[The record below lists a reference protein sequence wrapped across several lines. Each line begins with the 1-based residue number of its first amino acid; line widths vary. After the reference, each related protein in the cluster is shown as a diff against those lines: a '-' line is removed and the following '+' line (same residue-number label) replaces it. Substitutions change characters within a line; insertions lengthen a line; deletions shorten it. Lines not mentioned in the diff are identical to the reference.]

1 MNVTLLEHSEG
12 VNNTLRENTTL
23 LTTTKLIKPIEQN
36 NESEFKTIT
45 TRKHTGNINANTLR
59 ENNTKHPDRVKYS
72 MGIACCRINEKTH
85 RAELLMVCKRNT
97 YNFVQFVH
105 GSYDPNDSNSV
116 LKLLNGMTRD
126 EKLDLMSGNFNQIW
140 YRIWLNTPLNS
151 SYFPAKNKYT
161 ILFNDTGSKL
171 RSLIERSNNSR
182 LIWELP
188 KGRKKAF
195 SESDLSCAI
204 REFNEETGLSRGSY
218 QLLNLPSKKWVII
231 DNNTKYISRYFLA
244 GYKHTGQ
251 YVYPAVYDTSEIS
264 EVRWMD
270 IEQIKINEPGMY
282 NFAKNL
288 LKIYK
293 KYTKP
298 YVKAK
303 HSIYNQL
310 SDN

>member
-1 MNVTLLEHSEG
+1 MSNPA
-12 VNNTLRENTTL
+12 NTGKQMELPIKANDQSISDTKISPSPVCVENTTQTQPIAPTQYKYSKTNR
-23 LTTTKLIKPIEQN
+23 TTNSP
-36 NESEFKTIT
+36 
-45 TRKHTGNINANTLR
+45 
-59 ENNTKHPDRVKYS
+59 PDRVKYS
-72 MGIACCRINEKTH
+72 MGIACCRINDKTH

-126 EKLDLMSGNFNQIW
+126 EKLDILSGNFQQIW
-140 YRIWLNTPLNS
+140 YRIWLNTPVNS
-151 SYFPAKNKYT
+151 AYYPARNKYT
-161 ILFNDTGSKL
+161 VLWNETGGKL
-171 RSLIERSNNSR
+171 RALIDRSNNSR

-218 QLLNLPSKKWVII
+218 QLLNLPSKRWVII

-244 GYKHTGQ
+244 GYRGSNQ
-251 YVYPAVYDTSEIS
+251 YTHPVVYDTSEIS

-270 IEQIKINEPGMY
+270 IEQIKIHEPGMY

-293 KYTKP
+293 KYTRP
-298 YVKAK
+298 YVKSK
-303 HSIYNQL
+303 YSIYNQL
-310 SDN
+310 TSEVKA